1 MLIHLHPSAITDV
14 TGECPTSGRSLRCL
28 EHLLLA
34 HRDGLHLVSMD
45 PEDAR
50 RLQRSGA
57 FEKMSGEE
65 RGTLDRIRATAAE
78 LQGLRD
84 ELACSM
90 VLGVGVEFDGR
101 VVDLPEGR
109 ASIQASLHHFDTIM
123 RAAATVLLCE
133 NGTDSDFY
141 LALGRLLLAV
151 RRWRSL
157 RLVCEPRGGGGSQLG
172 EELARIAELGRIVL
186 AIADG
191 DQRCPGGARGSTAR
205 GLMEA
210 ARGRPA
216 FQHAHVLDAR
226 EIENL
231 VPLDVYRI
239 AFEYLGGRARQLS
252 ALALLRPLSAAEL
265 AHADLKDGI
274 TLHRIDHRM
283 ERGSAEHATWLALAR
298 RRGRTQCWR
307 AGGVECS
314 EAGECECFVVERLG
328 AAILGDVVRWL
339 VEVGH
344 RLPGRTA
351 ERLCLTRGSPL
362 EEIADKVIAWTCASP
377 PLLT

>member
-1 MLIHLHPSAITDV
+1 MLIHLDASAIADL
-14 TGECPTSGRSLRCL
+14 TGDGPTSGRSLRCL

-50 RLQRSGA
+50 RLQRSEA

-84 ELACSM
+84 ELVCSM
-90 VLGVGVEFDGR
+90 VLGLGAEFDGR
-101 VVDLPEGR
+101 VVKLPGGR
-109 ASIQASLHHFDTIM
+109 TSIQASLHCFDTFM
-123 RAAATVLLCE
+123 RAGATVLLCE
-133 NGTDSDFY
+133 NATDSDFY
-141 LALGRLLLAV
+141 LALGRLLLAL
-151 RRWRSL
+151 RQWRNL
-157 RLVCEPRGGGGSQLG
+157 KLVCEPRGGGGSQVG
-172 EELARIAELGRIVL
+172 EEFARIAELGRIVL

-191 DQRCPGGARGSTAR
+191 DQKCPGGGRGSTAR
-205 GLMEA
+205 GLLEA
-210 ARGRPA
+210 ARGRPG

-239 AFEYLGGRARQLS
+239 AFEYLGGRAPQIS
-252 ALALLRPLSAAEL
+252 ALALLRPLSAIEL
-265 AHADLKDGI
+265 VHADLKDGI

-283 ERGSAEHATWLALAR
+283 EQGSAEHATWFALAR

-307 AGGVECS
+307 PGGVECG
-314 EAGECECFVVERLG
+314 AARECECFVVERLG
-328 AAILGDVVRWL
+328 GSILGDVVRWL
-339 VEVGH
+339 REVGH
-344 RLPGRTA
+344 RVPARTA
-351 ERLCLTRGSPL
+351 ERLGVAKGSAL
-362 EEIADKVIAWTCASP
+362 EEVGDKVLAWTCASP